1 MGVICKLNNFTS
13 IKMQFK
19 NIELLIGLKPN
30 NKLCELNAFLQ
41 CLCHIES
48 LVDKFKYNFDE
59 IQKIKIYKTFRESEK
74 CLTDDFKDI
83 IEKLYPND
91 ISQRKENIIKKI
103 FKTEDSRKL
112 LETIYK
118 INPQYNENQVL
129 LIEFFLMRLHNELK
143 QDEDKAQQSA
153 NIEDESNKDQM
164 FQNYSVKSTN
174 VNMSIINEIF
184 FGIYYIYSI
193 CSNCNHNAYKFLP
206 FIYNTY
212 SLGEV
217 YKYKVFTCN
226 NGQNTLYM
234 NKMVNL
240 NVINLY
246 DCLYYDQQI
255 KSNIYTCKKCSIS
268 TPHNFRNIIYATSQI
283 LTLVFNKND
292 SIPDINFLIEENID
306 ITNLVESKQYN
317 NYELIGIIF
326 YFLPNRYLTYCKSPI
341 DKHWYF
347 YEDSK
352 VEIINNFQEITKNN
366 LIPYMLFY
374 QRKVIKF
381 NL

>member
-13 IKMQFK
+13 IKIQFK

-59 IQKIKIYKTFRESEK
+59 IQNIKIYKTFRESEK

-91 ISQRKENIIKKI
+91 ISQRRENIIKKI

-240 NVINLY
+240 YVINIY

-374 QRKVIKF
+374 QRKVLKI
-381 NL
+381 